1 VFSLSFYWPALA
13 GTFLLLFFPPS
24 LWLQRRVLRY
34 LSEPGSAGEF
44 KLWRGAQVWQNWL
57 DLLRGAAGAYLLV
70 FVAFEAEEDQEW
82 SRLGW
87 IISILLVALL
97 IQTIRRYRERTFFLA
112 PIFFLWGVTL
122 AIAGPFLAFY
132 GILASV
138 LVGNVASNLE
148 WKLPVMFVVIGV
160 AGYFVPHLGPGLPLL
175 SFNLVAILFPLIVSF
190 CGRGRLVF
198 LMPEE
203 KRR

>member
-1 VFSLSFYWPALA
+1 M
-13 GTFLLLFFPPS
+13 
-24 LWLQRRVLRY
+24 RH

-44 KLWRGAQVWQNWL
+44 NLWRGARVWQNWL
-57 DLLRGAAGAYLLV
+57 DLLRGAAGAYLLA
-70 FVAFEAEEDQEW
+70 FFAFEVSEDHDW

-87 IISILLVALL
+87 ILGILLAALL
-97 IQTIRRYRERTFFLA
+97 VQTIRRYRERTFFLA

-122 AIAGPFLAFY
+122 AIAGPFLALY

-175 SFNLVAILFPLIVSF
+175 VLNMIAIISPLIVSF
-190 CGRGRLVF
+190 CGGGRLVF